1 MKKMLAFLA
10 AALLTA
16 GAVSAQTTASPTARP
31 AGRLQPRADMTP
43 EQRADAQAQ
52 RLTKQLSLTADQ
64 TPKVRAIALAQGQE
78 LQALRSRYAAAG
90 SRQGMGAELKAA
102 QEKFETQLKEVLT
115 ADQYGRYAQLRED
128 RQDQRR
134 ENRGNR
140 P

>member
-1 MKKMLAFLA
+1 MKKMLALLT

-16 GAVSAQTTASPTARP
+16 GTLSAQTAPAP
-31 AGRLQPRADMTP
+31 AGRLQQRPDLTP

-52 RLTKQLSLTADQ
+52 RLTTQLGLTADQ
-64 TPKVRAIALAQGQE
+64 TPKVRALVLAQVQE
-78 LQALRSRYAAAG
+78 LQTLRGKYAAAG

-102 QEKFETQLKEVLT
+102 QDTFETQLKAVLT
-115 ADQYGRYAQLRED
+115 ADQYSRYAQLRED

-134 ENRGNR
+134 ASRGNR